1 MINEVVIAMLAVIAV
16 LNAWVTWRAMGDSL
30 STGGQRAAQI
40 ALIWLLPVM
49 GALLVLRLQRR
60 RPEQGSGSYRPVPDA
75 GDDFAYSRQSSK
87 QLDRA
92 LDGQPGGSA
101 GDTAGD

>member
-1 MINEVVIAMLAVIAV
+1 MINEVVVAMLAVIAV
-16 LNAWVTWRAMGDSL
+16 LNAWVTWRALRDAL

-60 RPEQGSGSYRPVPDA
+60 QLEQGSGKYRPVPDA
-75 GDDFAYSRQSSK
+75 GDDLAYSRQSFK

-92 LDGQPGGSA
+92 LDEQPGGSA
-101 GDTAGD
+101 GDATGD